1 MYRED
6 GLPAG
11 TVVEGIEIQ
20 RLLRADRFVL
30 TYLARDVASGRS
42 LAVKE
47 YLPRDCG
54 RRRGDGKVEPQTAAD
69 AELYEWGLKR
79 FLAEA
84 HFVEQLAERDADRH
98 LVRVERVIEDR
109 GTAYVALEYEAVRTL
124 EESTTAGLPE
134 ARVREVLSSIEAG
147 LEHMH
152 ASGLYHYDVT
162 PSNVLV
168 RADGTTALLF
178 ACGRTRQEMARRCRT
193 AAGVFSP
200 GYAAAEQYDLQEGQD
215 GPWTDIHALGALAY
229 WALSGQAPES
239 VSEQAAEH
247 RLLAVRQASEE
258 GVSDALAS
266 ALARDVRA
274 RPQSVEEWRLRLT
287 PHGPEPVA
295 APWARWAMA
304 SALVVLLG
312 LVATWAVVE
321 RQLREQAEADFSQA
335 QVAWGER
342 ESELNEEINRSS
354 DDLTEGKSAVT
365 KALDENERLRADL
378 QDVRRLQELAVL
390 DFPAC
395 GICPSVVMLPEGTFT
410 MGNDDTYEGAVVED
424 GASRSVPVRPVEIG
438 LFALGRT
445 EVTRA
450 QYRLFELDIDTP
462 GSGRCR
468 VDLDRFYQL
477 ADYPMACVT
486 WSEAK
491 AYVDWLAEKTG
502 RPYRLPTE
510 AEWEYAARAGTTT
523 DWYWGAD
530 DDNLCL
536 QANRESDCDGF
547 PGLARVESFPAN
559 KFGLFDMAG
568 NVQEWV
574 ADCWHN
580 TYEGAP
586 SDGTARRGTSGLCR
600 RGVARGGSY
609 FDSIAWLRVSARHL
623 AYRDVRSLR
632 TGFRVALSLE

>member
-30 TYLARDVASGRS
+30 TYLARDVAAGRS

-84 HFVEQLAERDADRH
+84 HLVEQLAERDADRH
-98 LVRVERVIEDR
+98 LGRVERVIEDR

-124 EESTTAGLPE
+124 EESTKAGLPE

-162 PSNVLV
+162 PSNVVV

-193 AAGVFSP
+193 AVGVFSP
-200 GYAAAEQYDLQEGQD
+200 GYAAAEQYDVQEAQD

-266 ALARDVRA
+266 ALASALARDVRA
-274 RPQSVEEWRLRLT
+274 RPRSVEEWRLRST
-287 PHGPEPVA
+287 PHEDEAVPKAVSRPWVRWVMA
-295 APWARWAMA
+295 A
-304 SALVVLLG
+304 ALVVLLG

-321 RQLREQAEADFSQA
+321 RQLRELAEAELEQASVASVQAEVAGQA
-335 QVAWGER
+335 RESALDGEIRDLQVA
-342 ESELNEEINRSS
+342 
-354 DDLTEGKSAVT
+354 
-365 KALDENERLRADL
+365 
-378 QDVRRLQELAVL
+378 LQEALVVART
-390 DFPAC
+390 DF
-395 GICPSVVMLPEGTFT
+395 VVMHEPGCDDCPAVVVLPGGTFT
-410 MGNDDTYEGAVVED
+410 MGSGSGTEAP
-424 GASRSVPVRPVEIG
+424 AHRKEIRR
-438 LFALGRT
+438 FALGQT

-450 QYRLFELDIDTP
+450 QFRSFAATV
-462 GSGRCR
+462 GGMSNVG
-468 VDLDRFYQL
+468 
-477 ADYPMACVT
+477 ACLSSVGDSVPIVCVS
-486 WSEAK
+486 WNGAR
-491 AYVDWLAEKTG
+491 AYVEWLAEKTG
-502 RPYRLPTE
+502 RPYRLPSE

-523 DWYWGAD
+523 GWYWGTDEDAV
-530 DDNLCL
+530 CTR
-536 QANRESDCDGF
+536 ANGSRRCDGIYE
-547 PGLARVESFPAN
+547 LAPVMSFRPN
-559 KFGLFDMAG
+559 PFSLFDMAG
-568 NVQEWV
+568 NAEEWV
-574 ADCWHN
+574 ADCWHD
-580 TYEGAP
+580 TYDGAP
-586 SDGTARRGTSGLCR
+586 SDGREWMTTSGPCTHRVVRGGAYSLNIGPLTVTARRPSLAAASSGI
-600 RGVARGGSY
+600 RG
-609 FDSIAWLRVSARHL
+609 I
-623 AYRDVRSLR
+623 
-632 TGFRVALSLE
+632 RVALSLD